1 MIMEKPNKGK
11 IILFSAIGGCSLLI
25 IILVIYLFSSG
36 KSNNSEDSKPPI
48 LSSKDNLTVKD
59 MIDIN
64 GENKNEYGEKK
75 DTIIDNTAKYNQQ
88 IEGIYGI
95 GKAPE
100 PQKTEPPRVAKS
112 PTNSHDVYGNYD
124 MWQSKEPSNSRIG
137 YTNKSKNVESK
148 SSSTPP
154 KFDVVE
160 TPAYVTPTATP
171 TPKVAEQVQS
181 KQIALVEAKL
191 LSTGFASNGRSL
203 SFIILEPFTI
213 NNETVKKGQVI
224 TGYSTL
230 KDNRLYVRFASVKL
244 NGKTISL
251 NGSVVGYDGEQGL
264 PIASVDAYDDT
275 NSNVK
280 GEVMSQASRVP
291 IVGGVVRSVSNITR
305 KGGGSTANKIALTE
319 NLKCNISIYN

>member
-1 MIMEKPNKGK
+1 MEKPNKGK

-124 MWQSKEPSNSRIG
+124 MWTSKEPSNSKIG
-137 YTNKSKNVESK
+137 YNSKRNVQ
-148 SSSTPP
+148 
-154 KFDVVE
+154 
-160 TPAYVTPTATP
+160 PT
-171 TPKVAEQVQS
+171 VQS
-181 KQIALVEAKL
+181 NPVKQQSYEVIEPSNNMYSNVVQNDNKVQPKILLQLQASL
-191 LSTGFASNGRSL
+191 LSKGFATNGRSL
-203 SFIILEPFTI
+203 SFVLLEAFSYKG
-213 NNETVKKGQVI
+213 ESVKKGQILVGTANVDDSRI
-224 TGYSTL
+224 
-230 KDNRLYVRFASVKL
+230 FVKFTNGKF
-244 NGKTISL
+244 NGKTFTF
-251 NGSVVGYDGEQGL
+251 NGNVTGVDGGEGL
-264 PIASVDAYDDT
+264 PLSKIE
-275 NSNVK
+275 NSKGTGENVK
-280 GEVMSQASRVP
+280 NEVLSQSSGIPV
-291 IVGGVVRSVSNITR
+291 VGGVIRTVQNVTRNNSGYSN
-305 KGGGSTANKIALTE
+305 SNKVYLSE
-319 NLKCNISIYN
+319 NTKCIINIYE